1 MFEMI
6 PIDDDS
12 HAGQPLIRPSELMQ
26 RLGVSRSW
34 LYQAAKDGRIPS
46 VRLGGPDG
54 PVRFVADDIEAWIEN
69 ARAGWRPTDSAARAL
84 RRTAVAGSRGRHGGD
99 PDQLRLAAQ

>member
-1 MFEMI
+1 MFEVI

-12 HAGQPLIRPSELMQ
+12 HARQPLLRPSELMQ

-84 RRTAVAGSRGRHGGD
+84 RRTATAGPRGRHGDD